1 MKITGFGTISS
12 NSNVN
17 KKRGA
22 GAAGMFSDILS
33 ASETQ
38 DTAGAA
44 ATNDVASM
52 AGLSNLL
59 ALQEI
64 SEKDVY
70 KRKMVQHGHSM
81 LDSLDKLRRQILMGT
96 VPPHLL
102 HDIARQLSIQKQ
114 GVADP
119 QLLAI
124 MEDIELR
131 TAVELAKLEMAA
143 ASVANP
149 IEDQAS

>member
-22 GAAGMFSDILS
+22 NATGLFSDLLS
-33 ASETQ
+33 AAETPEGSSTQ
-38 DTAGAA
+38 
-44 ATNDVASM
+44 ATSDVAPMS
-52 AGLSNLL
+52 ALNNLL

-64 SEKDVY
+64 SEEDVY

-81 LDSLDKLRRQILMGT
+81 LDSLDKLRRQILTGAI
-96 VPPHLL
+96 PPHTLQ
-102 HDIARQLSIQKQ
+102 DIARQLSIQKQ
-114 GVADP
+114 GVVDP
-119 QLLAI
+119 QLIAI

-143 ASVANP
+143 ASVAQLSSDN
-149 IEDQAS
+149 A